1 MASRSTAE
9 SYQPARGM
17 ASESMTLSDLI
28 ALLKRRKVFI
38 LASVTLSLVLVTAYC
53 IIATRQYEAEGI
65 IQIQKESSS
74 LDLSSALSAGD
85 VAGGAS
91 DSLDTTIILQTQ
103 VSILNSS
110 TLALQVI
117 KELNL
122 EPTKNFFPPKDA
134 SKPSFLPKFWS
145 KPLEPLSVPID
156 QAPNRRAVAIRI
168 FSKKLK
174 TTMVPG
180 TRLIDIRYSDPDP
193 RRAADVVNHLIS
205 GFIGYTFQTRFNATS
220 TASSWLGSQLA
231 DLKQQ
236 TEQLQSRAIILQRET
251 GMFGDDESHNIIL
264 ARLQSL
270 NDTYTIAE
278 SNRILKEAIFRMTQS
293 GDPELIS
300 GLSGNSGLGAVA
312 PIANSLALVQ
322 TLRAQEAQ
330 IRTTIADDRVKY
342 GPSYQKLAEMEAQLV
357 DVQKSIREESDRI
370 GERARTDY
378 EIAARTEVDS
388 RNAFETQKKQATELN
403 DKAIAYSLAKE
414 EADKN
419 RELYEDLL
427 GKLKQAGILEG
438 LKSTNVTIVDPA
450 RMPPPNHPKSPN
462 VPVFY
467 VIAMAAG
474 LFLGVG
480 IAILVDSTDE
490 RIRSISEAEN
500 ALGSTMLGLL
510 PSFEGNRLAYAS
522 RSSMSIRVQTGD
534 VPAALAHL
542 PASTA
547 PTGVYSEA
555 LRSLRTS
562 LMLSR
567 PGAPPQ
573 VLLITSSIAGE
584 GKSTLAAN
592 LAVVYAQQHAKVL
605 LVDGDLRRPI
615 LAKRLQVDQSLG
627 LGSLLSGSE
636 DTPAPATLPGL
647 PALKVLVAG
656 TARPPFPSEL
666 LASPK
671 MNSLIAQWR
680 KEYDFILLDS
690 PPVLPVTDAV
700 IMSQFCDA
708 TLLVV
713 RHART
718 SRLTAQ
724 AGYRAL
730 AKRLPSEAVL
740 GVVLNA
746 VSQSSGDYHDY
757 YGYYGS
763 QYSQEEGGPRERLQ

>member
-1 MASRSTAE
+1 
-9 SYQPARGM
+9 
-17 ASESMTLSDLI
+17 MTLSDLI
-28 ALLKRRKVFI
+28 ALLKRRRRYIF
-38 LASVTLSLVLVTAYC
+38 ASLVFFLCLATFYC
-53 IIATRQYEAEGI
+53 STATRQYDAEGM

-74 LDLSSALSAGD
+74 MDLSSALSAGD

-103 VSILNSS
+103 VSILESD

-122 EPTKNFFPPKDA
+122 EPTKNFFPPHD
-134 SKPSFLPKFWS
+134 PSRMDFMQKVNFWS

-156 QAPNRRAVAIRI
+156 NAPNRRAVAIKV
-168 FSKKLK
+168 FSHRLK

-180 TRLIDIRYSDPDP
+180 TRLIEIHYSDPDP

-205 GFIGYTFQTRFNATS
+205 DFVGYTFQTRFDATS
-220 TASSWLGSQLA
+220 TASTWLTGQLA
-231 DLKQQ
+231 DLKRQ
-236 TEQLQSRAIILQRET
+236 TEQLQSRAIVLQRET

-270 NDTYTIAE
+270 NDTFTIAE
-278 SNRILKEAIFRMTQS
+278 SNRILKEAIYRITSS

-312 PIANSLALVQ
+312 PISNSLALVQ

-330 IRTTIADDRVKY
+330 IRTQIADDRVKY
-342 GPSYQKLAEMEAQLV
+342 GPSYQKLAEMQAQLT
-357 DVQKSIREESDRI
+357 DIDKSIGEETARL

-378 EIAARTEVDS
+378 QIAARTESDS
-388 RNAFETQKKQATELN
+388 RDAFETQKRQATELN

-414 EADKN
+414 EADKS

-438 LKSTNVTIVDPA
+438 LKSTNVTIVDPG
-450 RMPPPNHPKSPN
+450 RMPPPDRPKSPN
-462 VPVFY
+462 IPAVY
-467 VIAMAAG
+467 AISIAAG
-474 LFLGVG
+474 IFVGVV
-480 IAILVDSTDE
+480 ISILVDSTDQ
-490 RIRSISEAEN
+490 RIRSISEAEV
-500 ALGSTMLGLL
+500 ALGATMLGLL
-510 PSFEGNRLAYAS
+510 PAFEGNRLSYSS
-522 RSSMSIRVQTGD
+522 RSGNGPRPPEI
-534 VPAALAHL
+534 AATPVIPQL
-542 PASTA
+542 PASSA
-547 PTGVYSEA
+547 PNSVYTEA

-573 VLLITSSIAGE
+573 VLLITSSVAGE

-592 LAVVYAQQHAKVL
+592 LAVVYAQQNARVL

-615 LAKRLQVDQSLG
+615 LHQRMHLDETIG
-627 LGSLLSGSE
+627 LSSALSGPDASPVHSAVP
-636 DTPAPATLPGL
+636 DLANLHIM
-647 PALKVLVAG
+647 VAG
-656 TARPPFPSEL
+656 SARPPFPSEL

-671 MNSLIAQWR
+671 MTGLIQQWR
-680 KEYDFILLDS
+680 KEYDYILLDS

-730 AKRLPSEAVL
+730 VKRLPSEAVL

-763 QYSQEEGGPRERLQ
+763 QYSSEEGEQRDRLQ

>member
-1 MASRSTAE
+1 MASRTSAD
-9 SYQPARGM
+9 PGIPVRAVAG
-17 ASESMTLSDLI
+17 ESMTLSDLI
-28 ALLKRRKVFI
+28 ALLKRRKRYIFAS
-38 LASVTLSLVLVTAYC
+38 LAFFLCLATLYC
-53 IIATRQYEAEGI
+53 TIATRQYDAEGV

-74 LDLSSALSAGD
+74 MDLSSVLSAGD

-103 VSILNSS
+103 VSILESD

-122 EPTKNFFPPKDA
+122 EPTQNFFPHHD
-134 SKPSFLPKFWS
+134 PSPLDFLRKIKFWS

-156 QAPNRRAVAIRI
+156 NAPNRRAIAIKI
-168 FSKKLK
+168 FSHRLK
-174 TTMVPG
+174 TTMVAG
-180 TRLIDIRYSDPDP
+180 TRLIEIHYSDPNP
-193 RRAADVVNHLIS
+193 QRAAAVVNHLITD
-205 GFIGYTFQTRFNATS
+205 FVGYTFQTRFDATS
-220 TASSWLGSQLA
+220 TASTWLSSQLT
-231 DLKQQ
+231 DLKRQ
-236 TEQLQSRAIILQRET
+236 TEQLQSRALILQRET

-270 NDTYTIAE
+270 NDTFTIAE
-278 SNRILKEAIFRMTQS
+278 SNRILKEAIYRITSS

-300 GLSGNSGLGAVA
+300 GLSGNSGMGAVA

-322 TLRAQEAQ
+322 TLRAQEAL
-330 IRTTIADDRVKY
+330 IRTQIADDRVKY
-342 GPSYQKLAEMEAQLV
+342 GPSYQKLAEMQAQLV
-357 DVQKSIREESDRI
+357 DIDKSISDETSRI
-370 GERARTDY
+370 GERAHTDY
-378 EIAARTEVDS
+378 EIAARTEKDS
-388 RNAFETQKKQATELN
+388 RDAFETQKREATELN

-414 EADKN
+414 EADKS

-438 LKSTNVTIVDPA
+438 LKSTNVTIVDPG
-450 RMPPPNHPKSPN
+450 RIPPPDSPKSPN
-462 VPVFY
+462 IPALY
-467 VIAMAAG
+467 AIAIAAG
-474 LFLGVG
+474 IFFGVL
-480 IAILVDSTDE
+480 ISILVDSTDQ
-490 RIRSISEAEN
+490 RIRSISEAEV
-500 ALGSTMLGLL
+500 ALGATMLGLL
-510 PSFEGNRLAYAS
+510 PAFEGSS
-522 RSSMSIRVQTGD
+522 RSAYSLRSGNGPRPPESAVIPQ
-534 VPAALAHL
+534 L
-542 PASTA
+542 PASSA
-547 PTGVYSEA
+547 PNSVYTEA

-573 VLLITSSIAGE
+573 VLLITSSVASE

-592 LAVVYAQQHAKVL
+592 LAVVYAQQNAKVL
-605 LVDGDLRRPI
+605 LIDGDLRRPI
-615 LAKRLQVDQSLG
+615 LNKRLHIDETVG
-627 LGSLLSGSE
+627 LSAALSGPDASPVHAAVPE
-636 DTPAPATLPGL
+636 LPNL
-647 PALKVLVAG
+647 HVMIAG
-656 TARPPFPSEL
+656 SARPPFPSEL

-671 MNSLIAQWR
+671 MTSLIKQWR
-680 KEYDFILLDS
+680 QEYDYILLDS

-730 AKRLPSEAVL
+730 VKRLPSEAVL

-746 VSQSSGDYHDY
+746 VSQSSGDYRDY
-757 YGYYGS
+757 YGYYGN
-763 QYSQEEGGPRERLQ
+763 QYSSEGEKHERLH